1 MSQFYI
7 YFSIKELNLINIYA
21 KIFLFG
27 FCLYISL
34 CEANNEVYMAR
45 KKDNNGDGF
54 TSGGEYVNEVTKV
67 RNLHATSRRIRSQE
81 KRDKCEHMAFVIAHK
96 EYLKERGLISKAE
109 TNAKREQYKREREIR
124 RSRAKRM

>member
-1 MSQFYI
+1 
-7 YFSIKELNLINIYA
+7 
-21 KIFLFG
+21 
-27 FCLYISL
+27 
-34 CEANNEVYMAR
+34 MAR

-54 TSGGEYVNEVTKV
+54 TGGEFTREVVKV

-81 KRDKCEHMAFVIAHK
+81 KRDKCEHIAFVIAHK
-96 EYLKERGLISKAE
+96 AYLSERNILSKAE